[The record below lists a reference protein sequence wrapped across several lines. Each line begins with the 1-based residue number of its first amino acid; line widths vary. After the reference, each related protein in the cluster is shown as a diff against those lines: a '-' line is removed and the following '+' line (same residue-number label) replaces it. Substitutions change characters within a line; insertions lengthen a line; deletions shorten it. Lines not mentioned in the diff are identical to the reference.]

1 MLCTDTIF
9 YNRYILRPDRF
20 IAYVNSTFCLKN
32 IIRLIGSRYCV
43 SILFFYISRIAQR
56 NIGPFY
62 RHLIGTYRT
71 QIQYIGSNAAQ
82 VDRRRA
88 IKAIDGSV
96 CHFTCGSMQAANV
109 DSRTLTKQNAV
120 GIEQKD
126 VDALSVQSAVNL
138 TFSITGNIVQHISH
152 IFKVDCFTIGDIE
165 LFPFYR
171 YVITACTDDIH
182 NITAAADIAITAAA
196 HYCAA
201 LRQSVST
208 ADKHPAD
215 NQG

>member
-1 MLCTDTIF
+1 M
-9 YNRYILRPDRF
+9 
-20 IAYVNSTFCLKN
+20 
-32 IIRLIGSRYCV
+32 
-43 SILFFYISRIAQR
+43 FFYISRIAQR

-71 QIQYIGSNAAQ
+71 QIQYISSNSAQ

-126 VDALSVQSAVNL
+126 VDALSVQSTVNL